1 LKWARSS
8 ARTELVKRLKH
19 RTFNPGV
26 PGSIPGGPATN
37 SDILCVS
44 IFLVENIFE
53 ISSREEKLSESCM
66 TRKKKKEEAHNY
78 ERYTIFNALLDAMN
92 EKKQKK
98 SRWTRFLN
106 RLGVNK

>member
-1 LKWARSS
+1 MKWARSS
-8 ARTELVKRLKH
+8 ARTELTKRLKH

-37 SDILCVS
+37 SDILCDG
-44 IFLVENIFE
+44 IFLGENIFE
-53 ISSREEKLSESCM
+53 ILFREEKLSEGCM
-66 TRKKKKEEAHNY
+66 TRKKKEEAPNY

-106 RLGVNK
+106 RLGVNN